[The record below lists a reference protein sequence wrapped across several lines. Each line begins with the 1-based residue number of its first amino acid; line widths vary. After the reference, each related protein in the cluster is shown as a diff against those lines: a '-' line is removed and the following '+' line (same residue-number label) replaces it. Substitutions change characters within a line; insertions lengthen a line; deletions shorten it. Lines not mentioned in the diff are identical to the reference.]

1 MVCHVW
7 VGRMAGVGGDEI
19 EKGGGGVNEP
29 LATVDSWVRPMRS
42 SP

>member
-7 VGRMAGVGGDEI
+7 VGRMAGEWRDET
-19 EKGGGGVNEP
+19 EKGSGCVNEP
-29 LATVDSWVRPMRS
+29 LATVDSWVRPVRS